1 MHNVTCSNDTTSKA
15 EGKTSEFYAIAE
27 YSPNSEGETMR
38 EYFVM
43 APLIIMANGEEEAGC
58 IARKQLDEAGFKYG
72 LMGKGT
78 EIKQSTVEITGVQSS
93 EGSP

>member
-1 MHNVTCSNDTTSKA
+1 MGDQKREVNRIPASSTKV
-15 EGKTSEFYAIAE
+15 EL
-27 YSPNSEGETMR
+27 R

-43 APLIIMANGEEEAGC
+43 APLIIRANGGEEAGC

-78 EIKQSTVEITGVQSS
+78 EIRQSTVEITGVQSS